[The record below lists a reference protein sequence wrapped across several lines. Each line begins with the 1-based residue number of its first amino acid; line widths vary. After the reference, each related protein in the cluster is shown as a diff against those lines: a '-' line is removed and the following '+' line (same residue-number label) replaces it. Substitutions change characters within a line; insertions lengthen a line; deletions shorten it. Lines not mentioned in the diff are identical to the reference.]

1 MDILADTHTD
11 GREKWLYQER
21 TDVSG
26 TAKDG
31 TLAQKKLSKS
41 TIKARLRYI

>member
-1 MDILADTHTD
+1 MDILADTDTN

-26 TAKDG
+26 TAKDE
-31 TLAQKKLSKS
+31 TLALKKHSKS
-41 TIKARLRYI
+41 TIKAL